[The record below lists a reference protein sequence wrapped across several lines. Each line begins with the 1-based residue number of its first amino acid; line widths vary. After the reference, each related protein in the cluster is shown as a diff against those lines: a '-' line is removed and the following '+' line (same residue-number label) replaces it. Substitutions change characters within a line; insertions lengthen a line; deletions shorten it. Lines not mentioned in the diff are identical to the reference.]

1 MSTQHMPGAASG
13 SVRRLVV
20 LRHGRT
26 AWNAEG
32 RAQGHSDVELDA
44 AGHAEAAL
52 AAPWVARYRPV
63 ALWSSD
69 LARARQ
75 TAAYVGK
82 ESGLDPVYD
91 ERLRE
96 FALGER
102 TGLTNDEFAARFPA
116 QAAALREGRW
126 DPLPGMETSEE
137 LGARVSLALVQLA
150 ASIEPGETAVAVA
163 HGGAI
168 KVGVSTLLGWTPEI
182 AQALRHPVNCGWAVL
197 EHETVDSGA
206 RWRLAAWNLSAPDPD
221 FTSAGGVR

>member
-1 MSTQHMPGAASG
+1 MSAQHLPGAASG
-13 SVRRLVV
+13 EVRRLVV

-32 RAQGHSDVELDA
+32 RAQGHSDVPLDRF
-44 AGHAEAAL
+44 GHAEAAL

-69 LARARQ
+69 LARARE
-75 TAAYVGK
+75 TAAYVAK

-96 FALGER
+96 FSLGER

-116 QAAALREGRW
+116 QAAALRDGRW
-126 DPLPGMETSEE
+126 DPVPGMETSEE
-137 LGARVSLALVQLA
+137 LAARVSAALVSLVE
-150 ASIEPGETAVAVA
+150 SIEPGETAVAVA

-168 KVGVSTLLGWTPEI
+168 KVGVSALLGWTPEI
-182 AQALRHPVNCGWAVL
+182 AQGLRHPVNCGWAVL
-197 EHETVDSGA
+197 EYEGPRSAG

-221 FTSAGGVR
+221 FTSSPPVR

>member
-1 MSTQHMPGAASG
+1 MPD
-13 SVRRLVV
+13 VRRLVV

-44 AGHAEAAL
+44 AGHAEAAA
-52 AAPWVARYRPV
+52 AAPWVARYAPV

-75 TAAYVGK
+75 TAAYVAK
-82 ESGLDPVYD
+82 EAGLDPVYD

-96 FALGER
+96 FSLGER
-102 TGLTNDEFAARFPA
+102 TGLTAEEFAERFPS
-116 QAAALREGRW
+116 QAAALRDGRW
-126 DPLPGMETSEE
+126 DPVPGMETAEE
-137 LGARVSLALVQLA
+137 LAARVSAALVSLVE
-150 ASIEPGETAVAVA
+150 SIDPGETAVAVA

-168 KVGVSTLLGWTPEI
+168 KVGITALLGWTSEI
-182 AQALRHPVNCGWAVL
+182 AQALGHPLNCGWAVL
-197 EHETVDSGA
+197 EHEVLAEGA

-221 FTSAGGVR
+221 FTSSPPVR

>member
-1 MSTQHMPGAASG
+1 MAE
-13 SVRRLVV
+13 VRRLVV

-44 AGHAEAAL
+44 FGHAEAAA
-52 AAPWVARYRPV
+52 AAPWVARLAPV

-75 TAAYVGK
+75 TAAYVAK

-91 ERLRE
+91 ARLRE
-96 FALGER
+96 FDLGER
-102 TGLTNDEFAARFPA
+102 TGLTNDEFAARFPE
-116 QAAALREGRW
+116 QYAAFREGRW
-126 DPLPGMETSEE
+126 DPLPGMETTEQ
-137 LGARVSLALVQLA
+137 LAARVSAALADLVSGIA
-150 ASIEPGETAVAVA
+150 AGETAVAVA

-168 KVGVSTLLGWTPEI
+168 KVGVSALLGWSPEV
-182 AQALRHPVNCGWAVL
+182 ASGLRHPANCGWAVL
-197 EHETVDSGA
+197 EHEALPDRT

-221 FTSAGGVR
+221 FTSSPPVR

>member
-1 MSTQHMPGAASG
+1 MTE
-13 SVRRLVV
+13 VRRLVV

-44 AGHAEAAL
+44 SGHAEAAA
-52 AAPWVARYRPV
+52 AAPWVARLSPV

-75 TAAYVGK
+75 TAAYVAK

-91 ERLRE
+91 ARLRE
-96 FALGER
+96 FSLGER
-102 TGLTNDEFAARFPA
+102 TGLTNEEFASRFPA
-116 QAAALREGRW
+116 QAEALRAGRW
-126 DPLPGMETSEE
+126 DPVPGMETSEE
-137 LGARVSLALVQLA
+137 LAARVSSALVQLA
-150 ASIEPGETAVAVA
+150 ESIEPGETAAVVA

-168 KVGVSTLLGWTPEI
+168 KVGVSALLGWSAET
-182 AQALRHPVNCGWAVL
+182 AQALRHPVNCGWALL
-197 EHETVDSGA
+197 EHEVLDSGA

-221 FTSAGGVR
+221 FTSAPPVR

>member
-1 MSTQHMPGAASG
+1 MAS
-13 SVRRLVV
+13 SAEVRRLVV

-44 AGHAEAAL
+44 QGHAEAAA
-52 AAPWVARYRPV
+52 AAPYVAGLRPV

-75 TAAYVGK
+75 TAAYVAK
-82 ESGLDPVYD
+82 ESGLDPAYD

-102 TGLTNDEFAARFPA
+102 TGLTNEEFAERFPS
-116 QAAALREGRW
+116 QYAAFREGRW
-126 DPLPGMETSEE
+126 DPLPGMETTEE
-137 LGARVSLALVQLA
+137 LAARVSDALVALVE
-150 ASIEPGETAVAVA
+150 SIEPGETAVAVA

-168 KVGVSTLLGWTPEI
+168 KVGVAALLGWSVET
-182 AQALRHPVNCGWAVL
+182 ASALRHPLNCGWAVL
-197 EHETVDSGA
+197 EYEKVPEGA

-221 FTSAGGVR
+221 FTSAPPVR